1 MAKSVNEREKVRER
15 EREGGRERE
24 RMLQKR
30 VMNPDQ
36 PILPHS
42 GCHGTEQILSPE
54 GVEKFVLGYSE
65 LDLLR

>member
-1 MAKSVNEREKVRER
+1 MAKSVNEREKARER

-36 PILPHS
+36 PNLHILDVTGQS
-42 GCHGTEQILSPE
+42 KS
-54 GVEKFVLGYSE
+54 
-65 LDLLR
+65 